1 MKENVNEKIYY
12 SIKEVC
18 ELLDIKPH
26 TLRNWENFIPFLSP
40 KKNRFGHRIYSKM
53 DIEKIQIVKHLLY
66 EKKYTFKGVLDLFI
80 KYNGDISKFEN
91 LNSNIEKKIS
101 NITINKEKLNLWN
114 DIINSVNKIK
124 KLLDKKI

>member
-1 MKENVNEKIYY
+1 MKQFENEKIYY

-18 ELLDIKPH
+18 DLLDIKPY

-40 KKNRFGHRIYSKM
+40 KKNRFGHRIYSKI
-53 DIEKIQIVKHLLY
+53 DIEKIEIVKKLLY

-80 KYNGDISKFEN
+80 KYNGDITKF
-91 LNSNIEKKIS
+91 NIGETNIDKKIT
-101 NITINKEKLNLWN
+101 NFKINKNKVELWN
-114 DIINSVNKIK
+114 DIIISANNIK